1 MSSVLFSKKP
11 IRKST
16 FLSRVSGPVV
26 TVFYI
31 AYGCFFAGS
40 TARANDEQLLDYLD
54 QNCSQPASAEIRNL
68 CSSLSWGSGSNGGAN
83 VNSMTVSAQSLS
95 AISAAQNA
103 KKSVEDRVEK
113 LKKCQNGNGYKK
125 GSKEAKECDELKTGA
140 SADEL
145 VSNLG
150 FFFNGM
156 YNEKDRKQIRETGFK
171 SELEGFVGGFDYR
184 FTDWLLA
191 GFAVG
196 HSTEN
201 ADFYNNAGN
210 LDTDSWNYNLY
221 STITPMENMYVD
233 LYAGYSDIE
242 HDSLRNFSITNPAGT
257 VFTGTAFG
265 QTEADL
271 YLAGFTAGYS
281 WNWQGLSI
289 DPRIKLDYS
298 WTDVDGFQESTD
310 GIALNLALPEQHRR
324 SLTTSFGSQISYALS
339 FPGGVFVPQAR
350 AYYVHEYKNDARTL
364 TNSLVVASDSIFTD
378 LTDNPDRD
386 YMIWGA
392 GVVTA
397 LPHGIQLFADFEQIA
412 AHRYLS
418 SWTATGGMRLEF

>member
-1 MSSVLFSKKP
+1 MPLIPRFPKNPPKTS
-11 IRKST
+11 
-16 FLSRVSGPVV
+16 FLSVAGIPAV
-26 TVFYI
+26 TVFI
-31 AYGCFFAGS
+31 LASGS
-40 TARANDEQLLDYLD
+40 FLPGSAARANDAQLLDYLD
-54 QNCSQPASAEIRNL
+54 QNCSEPSSAGLRDL
-68 CSSLSWGSGSNGGAN
+68 CSSLGWGSGSSGGAN
-83 VNSMTVSAQSLS
+83 VNSMTVSTQSLA

-103 KKSVEDRVEK
+103 KSSVEERVEK
-113 LKKCQNGNGYKK
+113 LKKCQNGSGYKK

-196 HSTEN
+196 HSSER
-201 ADFYNNAGN
+201 ADFYNNAGS
-210 LDTDSWNYNLY
+210 LETESWNYNLY
-221 STITPMENMYVD
+221 STITPMENTYID

-257 VFTGTAFG
+257 VFTGSAFG

-271 YLAGFTAGYS
+271 YMAGFTAGYTWS
-281 WNWQGLSI
+281 WQGLSI

-298 WTDVDGFQESTD
+298 WTDVDSFQENTS
-310 GIALNLALPEQHRR
+310 GPALNMALPEQHRR

-339 FPGGVFVPQAR
+339 IPGGVLVPQAR

-364 TNSLVVASDSIFTD
+364 TNSLVVASDSLFTD
-378 LTDNPDRD
+378 LTDDPDRD

-397 LPHGIQLFADFEQIA
+397 LPHGVQLFADFEQIA

-418 SWTATGGMRLEF
+418 SWTATGGLRLEF